1 MNYKTYENSKDK
13 KDYAAKTGGIVVSIL
28 LVFAFVVASIFAIR
42 PSVCEAATDFKT
54 VGKSAYLVD
63 YATGELLYARNENER
78 LPIASMVKIMT
89 SLLTFEA
96 AERGDISLDDDVEV
110 SQNAA
115 SMGGSQV
122 FLDAG
127 TTHKARELLKTV
139 IVASANDSCV
149 ALAEHISGSV
159 EAFVARMNA
168 RAKELGMTDTAFKN
182 CTGLPAAESFS
193 SAKDVSIMFGELIK
207 HSEYFEFAKV
217 WLEDYQ
223 HPDGRVTTITNTNK
237 LVRFYEGCDGGKT
250 GFTSEAKFCLCAT
263 AKKNGMRVVA
273 VVIGADSSKVRNAAV
288 SSMFDYAFA
297 NFSNKTMLKAGEDIG
312 VRVAVS
318 GGKKSD
324 IGVCAD
330 RDLTR
335 FVSREDTAKYD
346 VKFDLP
352 PSVKAPV
359 KKGDSVGKAYLV
371 KNGEVVDTAVLVANE
386 DAERMSF
393 FDAINEIAK
402 EWNTAK

>member
-1 MNYKTYENSKDK
+1 MQNLKINKYKIIACVAVFVLIATFIC
-13 KDYAAKTGGIVVSIL
+13 TLCVSS
-28 LVFAFVVASIFAIR
+28 VFETKIANGAV
-42 PSVCEAATDFKT
+42 DFKT

-63 YATGELLYARNENER
+63 VATGTVLYSRNEKER

-89 SLLTFEA
+89 ALLTLE
-96 AERGDISLDDDVEV
+96 EVDSGRLSLDDDVRV
-110 SQNAA
+110 SENAA

-122 FLDAG
+122 FLDAN
-127 TTHKARELLKTV
+127 TTHKAGDLLKTV

-149 ALAEHISGSV
+149 ALAEHIDGSV
-159 EAFVARMNA
+159 EGFVARMNA
-168 RAKELGMTDTAFKN
+168 RAKSLGMTDTVFKN

-193 SAKDVSIMFGELIK
+193 SARDVSIMFRELIK
-207 HSEYFEFAKV
+207 HPTFFEYAHV
-217 WLEDYQ
+217 WLEDYK
-223 HPDGRVTTITNTNK
+223 HPDGRTTTITNTNK

-318 GGKKSD
+318 GGKQAD

-335 FVSREDTAKYD
+335 FVFREDTAKYD

-352 PSVKAPV
+352 SSVKAPI
-359 KKGDSVGKAYLV
+359 KKGDAVGKAYLV
-371 KNGEVVDTAVLVANE
+371 KNGEVVDTASLVANE
-386 DAERMSF
+386 DAVRMSF

-402 EWNTAK
+402 EWNIAK

>member
-1 MNYKTYENSKDK
+1 MKNLKINKYKIFGCV
-13 KDYAAKTGGIVVSIL
+13 AIFL
-28 LVFAFVVASIFAIR
+28 LVATFVCTLCVSTMLQSNVAS
-42 PSVCEAATDFKT
+42 AAVDFKS

-63 YATGELLYARNENER
+63 VATGAVLYSRNEKDR

-89 SLLTFEA
+89 ALLTLEEVDA
-96 AERGDISLDDDVEV
+96 GRLSLTDDVRV
-110 SQNAA
+110 SENAA

-122 FLDAG
+122 FLDANS
-127 TTHKARELLKTV
+127 THKAGDLLKTV

-149 ALAEHISGSV
+149 ALAEHIDGSV
-159 EAFVARMNA
+159 EGFVARMND
-168 RAKELGMTDTAFKN
+168 RAKQLGMTDTVFKN

-193 SAKDVSIMFGELIK
+193 SAKDVSIMFRELIK
-207 HSEYFEFAKV
+207 HSAFFEYAHV
-217 WLEDYQ
+217 WLEDYK
-223 HPDGRVTTITNTNK
+223 HPDGRTTTITNTNK

-297 NFSNKTMLKAGEDIG
+297 NFSNKTMLKAGEDLG
-312 VRVAVS
+312 LKVAVS
-318 GGKKSD
+318 GGKTSD
-324 IGVCAD
+324 ISVCAD

-352 PSVKAPV
+352 SSVKAPV
-359 KKGDSVGKAYLV
+359 KKGDAVGKAYLV
-371 KNGEVVDTAVLVANE
+371 KDGEIIDTATLVASEN
-386 DAERMSF
+386 AERMSF

>member
-1 MNYKTYENSKDK
+1 MNYKTYKNSKDK

-63 YATGELLYARNENER
+63 YATGELLYARNEKER

-237 LVRFYEGCDGGKT
+237 LVRFYNGCDGGKT

-263 AKKNGMRVVA
+263 AKKNNMRVVA
-273 VVIGADSSKVRNAAV
+273 VIIGADSSKIRNAAI
-288 SSMFDYAFA
+288 SAMFDYSFS
-297 NFSNKTMLKAGEDIG
+297 NFSNEIMLKAGENLDITL
-312 VRVAVS
+312 AVS
-318 GGKKSD
+318 GGKNQSVAL
-324 IGVCAD
+324 GVE
-330 RDLTR
+330 RDVTR
-335 FVSREDTAKYD
+335 FVSRDEKANYEIKYD
-346 VKFDLP
+346 LP
-352 PSVKAPV
+352 STVKAPI
-359 KKGDSVGKAYLV
+359 KKGDKVGEAYLV
-371 KNGEVVDTAVLVANE
+371 KDGVIVDKVAIVANE
-386 DAERMSF
+386 DVERMSF
-393 FDAINEIAK
+393 FDAIGEIAK
-402 EWNTAK
+402 NWSTTK